1 MRVLSLDL
9 ENVKS
14 YTRAHIVFSEG
25 LNAVCGHNGSG
36 KSTVLE
42 ALGYALFD
50 FLPYNQSAFIR
61 EGQKAAT
68 IRVRLTAQD
77 GREYEVV
84 RKIGSGSGYYVSD
97 PESSTRL
104 AERPENVLEWV
115 RTAVLG
121 IEKYADLKALYK
133 NAVGVP
139 QGTMT
144 ADFLQAAG
152 PRKAIFNPLLR
163 VEEYDR
169 AYDYL
174 RGTAGYVKDRASD
187 VGQDI
192 ARLEAETGRLS
203 GIAAEIVQL
212 QTQRAECERVLAG
225 LGIELSEVQTEKSRM
240 DELHTQVRDGE
251 NEVRD
256 VIYDVRRLCDADQ
269 RAQAE
274 LDVCLRARALADA
287 SVEGFTAA
295 THAREAL
302 ATLEAQRRDRDAIER
317 DLAGV
322 KAEMLAS
329 NGRLE
334 GLDRQYRDKQE
345 AERRAADLEPAVAQQ
360 AELEREQHQ
369 LSLRLHGE
377 GDLERRLQRLR
388 EDVADLQR
396 QLSAG
401 DERIRQA
408 VEAQSRLRAL
418 VPLQERSRHLGEEF
432 ARMEEYKRE
441 CDRLR
446 RQGEELRKL
455 SDVLAADAR
464 RREEI
469 RAKIAGLQQ
478 DSDQLQNVQERQAA
492 IREERVRIEA
502 TLEYQQVARSQLL
515 NHHCPL
521 LEVRCPVVAHD
532 ESSLQRF
539 ETRVA
544 VLDHRLPELEEELT
558 VIDAFVERGKHAQ
571 ELRFQLQVEMAQLG
585 EGAGKDLHVEA
596 ELAAC
601 REEYRAASAKI
612 GMQAELEQ
620 ESRKLLAEQDRVQSM
635 AAASGTPEHWQE
647 QQEVA
652 RSTLVR
658 AEADRVELDRQLNAL
673 VALRERQATIVQA
686 LLELADPRSVQTRQM
701 AIAGGQQELEQA
713 ILAEQRRLK
722 VHGDRLKVLLA
733 RGQSYVLL
741 DQQLAEQQR
750 LAEQY
755 QADYDMY
762 LQNRGPAEQ
771 VEVRERSLHDARFA
785 LQTAECRQVEAQN
798 RIDALQSRYAASR
811 HAELAGRLDGV
822 RDAISSRRRDRG
834 HWSDALDQKEK
845 ERAQLVRQQDKL
857 RKAEGE
863 RDALLESSIA
873 VAFIRDTLKAA
884 GPAITETMLDNISQ
898 TANAI
903 YEEIMDDHA
912 SELRWTR
919 DYEIVVQ
926 HGAEERNFAQLSGG
940 EQMSGALAVR
950 LALLK
955 EMSDIDFAFF
965 DEPTQNMDAERRVN
979 LAQQIRAVKGFE
991 QLIVISHDDTFEQ
1004 HTDTLIRL
1012 RKVHG
1017 ETLLDLN

>member
-1 MRVLSLDL
+1 MRILSLEL

-14 YTRAHIVFSEG
+14 YTRAHIAFSEG

-42 ALGYALFD
+42 ALGFALFD

-68 IRVRLTAQD
+68 IRVRLTARD

-84 RKIGSGSGYYVSD
+84 RKIGQGSGFYVSD

-152 PRKAIFNPLLR
+152 QRKAIFNPLLR

-169 AYDYL
+169 AYEYL
-174 RGTAGYVKDRASD
+174 RGTSTFLKDRAGD

-192 ARLEAETGRLS
+192 ARLETETARLS
-203 GIAAEIVQL
+203 LIAGEIAQL
-212 QTQRAECERVLAG
+212 QTQLTDCERVLAG
-225 LGIELSEVQTEKSRM
+225 LGIELSEFQTEKSRM
-240 DELHTQVRDGE
+240 DELHTQVRDAE
-251 NEVRD
+251 NELRD
-256 VIYDVRRLCDADQ
+256 VIYDVGRLRDAAQ

-274 LDVCLRARALADA
+274 LDECLRARALADA
-287 SVEGFTAA
+287 SVAGYTAA
-295 THAREAL
+295 THAREVL
-302 ATLEAQRRDRDAIER
+302 ATLEGQRRDRDAIDR

-334 GLDRQYRDKQE
+334 GLDRQYRDKQK

-360 AELEREQHQ
+360 TELESEQHE

-377 GDLERRLQRLR
+377 VDLKRRRQRLQD
-388 EDVADLQR
+388 DVTELQR
-396 QLSAG
+396 QLTAG

-418 VPLQERSRHLGEEF
+418 GPLQERLRHLGGEL
-432 ARMEEYKRE
+432 ARMEDYKGE

-446 RQGEELRKL
+446 RQGQELRSV
-455 SDVLAADAR
+455 SDQLAADAR

-469 RAKIAGLQQ
+469 RIKIAGLQQ
-478 DSDQLQNVQERQAA
+478 DSDQLQNAQERQAA
-492 IREERVRIEA
+492 IREECVRIEA
-502 TLEYQQVARSQLL
+502 TLEYQQIARSQLR

-521 LEVRCPVVAHD
+521 LEVTCPVVSHD
-532 ESSLQRF
+532 SSSLQRF
-539 ETRVA
+539 EARVA
-544 VLDHRLPELEEELT
+544 VLDDRLPELEEELT
-558 VIDAFVERGKHAQ
+558 QIDALVERGKHAH
-571 ELRFQLQVEMAQLG
+571 ELRYQLQVEMAQLG
-585 EGAGKDLHVEA
+585 EGAGKDLQVEA

-601 REEYRAASAKI
+601 RDEYRTTSAKL

-620 ESRKLLAEQDRVQSM
+620 EARKLSAEQDRFQSM

-652 RSTLVR
+652 RSTLLR
-658 AEADRVELDRQLNAL
+658 TEADRAELGRQLNAL
-673 VALRERQATIVQA
+673 VSLRERQAAIVQA
-686 LLELADPRSVQTRQM
+686 LLELGDPRRVQTAQM
-701 AIAGGQQELEQA
+701 AIAGGLQEMEQG
-713 ILAEQRRLK
+713 ILAEQRRLA
-722 VHGDRLKVLLA
+722 VHGDRLKVLVA
-733 RGQSYVLL
+733 RGQLYALL
-741 DQQLAEQQR
+741 DQQLADQQR

-771 VEVRERSLHDARFA
+771 VEARERSLRDARLA
-785 LQTAECRQVEAQN
+785 LQTAECRQLEAQN
-798 RIDALQSRYAASR
+798 HVDALQSRYDSSR
-811 HAELAGRLDGV
+811 HAELAGRLDEV
-822 RDAISSRRRDRG
+822 KEAIASSRRDRD
-834 HWSDALDQKEK
+834 HWSGGLQQKEA
-845 ERAQLVRQQDKL
+845 ERAHLVRQQDKL
-857 RKAEGE
+857 RKAESE
-863 RDALLESSIA
+863 RYALLESAIA
-873 VAFIRDTLKAA
+873 VTFIRDTLKAA

-919 DYEIVVQ
+919 DFEIVVQ

-965 DEPTQNMDAERRVN
+965 DEPTQNMDSERRVN

-1012 RKVHG
+1012 RKLHG
-1017 ETLLDLN
+1017 ETVLDPG